1 MRFELKVVAT
11 VLIFLSISFSILNA
25 VLFFNLVQ
33 EYESQTIRYSR
44 PLVDAMIEGKEI
56 EVPTHLLISSERI
69 ADIWNEY
76 DLITLYKGMFVYVKK
91 GYFYEIAKRFMLSTF
106 LTEVLITLL
115 ITGTFYILL
124 SKFYKS
130 EKQYRALLGIILLA
144 SAHRM
149 GNFLSSLKLSLEM
162 LNRESIGTKSE
173 ERIKKLTRQA
183 GLLEEDFKKNLHILN
198 AIMDR
203 STSPEEVDL
212 LRTVREIT
220 FTYKKR
226 FPDRLVYIKAN
237 QNGKF
242 KVKTNRALLY
252 NLIDIII
259 ENSFVHSSKVIR
271 LRLRESG
278 SRICLMLTNDIQKER
293 TSGSGIGLEI
303 ARYLTKLLNARIS
316 QNIKG
321 GLFKT
326 LITLY
331 K

>member
-33 EYESQTIRYSR
+33 EYESQTIRYSK
-44 PLVDAMIEGKEI
+44 PLVDALLEGREV
-56 EVPTHLLISSERI
+56 EVPAHILITGERL
-69 ADIWNEY
+69 ANRWNDY

-91 GYFYEIAKRFMLSTF
+91 GYFYEITKRFMLSTF

-115 ITGTFYILL
+115 VTGTFYILL

-130 EKQYRALLGIILLA
+130 EKSYRDLLGIILLA

-198 AIMDR
+198 SIMDR
-203 STSPEEVDL
+203 STNPEEIDM

-220 FTYKKR
+220 FQYKKR
-226 FPDRLVYIKAN
+226 FPERLVYVKAN

-242 KVKTNRALLY
+242 KVKANRALLY
-252 NLIDIII
+252 NLIDILI
-259 ENSFVHSSKVIR
+259 ENAFVHSSKVIR
-271 LRLRESG
+271 LRLRDAG
-278 SRICLMLTNDIQKER
+278 SRVCLLIANDIKEER

-303 ARYLTKLLNARIS
+303 AEYLTNLLNAKLN
-316 QNIKG
+316 QNLRG
-321 GLFKT
+321 AMFKT
-326 LITLY
+326 LLTLP

>member
-25 VLFFNLVQ
+25 VLFFNLIQ

-44 PLVDAMIEGKEI
+44 PLVDAILEGKDIEI
-56 EVPTHLLISSERI
+56 PAHLLITSERL
-69 ADIWNEY
+69 ADRWNEY

-130 EKQYRALLGIILLA
+130 EKRYRELLGIILLA

-162 LNRESIGTKSE
+162 LKRESKGTRNE

-183 GLLEEDFKKNLHILN
+183 GLLEEDFKKNLQTLN
-198 AIMDR
+198 SIMDR
-203 STSPEEVDL
+203 SKPSEEVDL

-220 FTYKKR
+220 FHYKKR
-226 FPDRLVYIKAN
+226 FPDRLVYVKAP
-237 QNGKF
+237 QNGSF
-242 KVKTNRALLY
+242 TVKANRALLY
-252 NLIDIII
+252 NLIDILI
-259 ENSFVHSSKVIR
+259 ENAFVHSSKVIR
-271 LRLRESG
+271 LRVRSG
-278 SRICLMLTNDIQKER
+278 PNRICLMITNDIREER

-303 ARYLTKLLNARIS
+303 AEYLTKLLKAGLS
-316 QNIKG
+316 QNIKSG
-321 GLFKT
+321 RFKT
-326 LITLY
+326 LITLH